1 VTAADQV
8 EETRTWYTET
18 AAAADKRPTLG
29 FDLDVDVCVVGAGL
43 AGLTTAREIAR
54 GGWSVAVLEARRIA
68 WNASGRNCG
77 FVLPGFAE
85 SMPNVVRRVGLDH
98 ARKLWAL
105 SEEGVDYVRAAVSDM
120 PAVDPVDGWLKVSKF
135 QDAERDL
142 ALLRLLGQDFGA
154 EVEGWPVERVREVLR
169 SENYFH
175 GIHFP
180 RAFHVHPLNY
190 ALGLAAAAEAAG
202 ARIFEH
208 TPVLSIDAEGVR
220 KRVQTPSA
228 RVRAGQ
234 IVLAGNVHLGDT
246 MPRLAGTLLPVW
258 TYTAVTAPL
267 GPALEEAVSYRGGV
281 SDTELADS
289 HYRIV
294 GGDRLLWAGRMTTW
308 AADPRRF
315 RRRLQADIAEIYPQ
329 LGEVEI
335 EHVWSGV
342 LGIPLHRMPQIGEFS
357 PGLWI
362 ASGFAGHGLNTT
374 AMAGCVIARALLHGD
389 DTWRLFLPYELVW
402 AGGGIGRAAMQVYY
416 QWYRGWERGKARES
430 REREKVYSGREP
442 DGAPPIVQ
450 EPSAEDAAQ
459 TPAGHMQAPA
469 QDALPVDADA
479 VPPMASP
486 ALSGPERG

>member
-1 VTAADQV
+1 VSADIRADDR
-8 EETRTWYTET
+8 TTWYTET
-18 AAAADKRPTLG
+18 AIETERRSTLA
-29 FDLDVDVCVVGAGL
+29 FDLDVDVCVIGAGL
-43 AGLTTAREIAR
+43 AGLTTAREIAH
-54 GGWSVAVLEARRIA
+54 GGWSVAVLEARQIA

-85 SMPNVVRRVGLDH
+85 SMPNVVRRVGLEH

-105 SEEGVDYVRAAVSDM
+105 SEEGVEYVRAAIYDFFM
-120 PAVDPVDGWLKVSKF
+120 PGVDPVDGWLKVSKV
-135 QDAERDL
+135 QDADADL

-154 EVEGWPVERVREVLR
+154 EVEGWPVERVREVLN
-169 SENYFH
+169 SETYFH
-175 GIHFP
+175 GLHFP

-190 ALGLAAAAEAAG
+190 ALGLAAAAEAVG
-202 ARIFEH
+202 ARIFEN
-208 TPVLSIDAEGVR
+208 TPALSIDADGVR

-246 MPRLAGTLLPVW
+246 MPKLSGTLLPVW

-267 GPALEEAVSYRGGV
+267 GPALEDAVSYRGGV
-281 SDTELADS
+281 TDTDLADS

-294 GGDRLLWAGRMTTW
+294 GGDRLLWAGRLTTW

-315 RRRLQADIAEIYPQ
+315 RKRLRADIAETYPQ
-329 LGEVEI
+329 LGEIEI

-362 ASGFAGHGLNTT
+362 ASGFAGQGLNTT
-374 AMAGCVIARALLHGD
+374 AMAGMLVARALLRGD
-389 DTWRLFLPYELVW
+389 ETWRLFLPYELVW

-416 QWYRGWERGKARES
+416 QWHRGWERGKARES
-430 REREKVYSGREP
+430 REREKVYRAREQDGMRAP
-442 DGAPPIVQ
+442 D
-450 EPSAEDAAQ
+450 EDA
-459 TPAGHMQAPA
+459 PAAFGHMQPPPESDFPA
-469 QDALPVDADA
+469 EPDR
-479 VPPMASP
+479 VPPMASAP
-486 ALSGPERG
+486 PPRRRARFRP